1 MLPFLMLGSV
11 GVIFN
16 SREDWTPSVDTST
29 EIKEEAPE
37 LSVKIKGRWDD
48 DTLDS
53 RQPSQA
59 DWIRQYV
66 EQQQEVQKQ
75 ITSAYIPP
83 PHTTHTPPRKIKEKK
98 IYAPNKMLKLPSR
111 F

>member
-66 EQQQEVQKQ
+66 EQQQEVHRQ

-83 PHTTHTPPRKIKEKK
+83 PPHHTHTPPKKKRKENIC
-98 IYAPNKMLKLPSR
+98 P
-111 F
+111 